1 MPERFRSP
9 GRASATGKTISR
21 YLRRVRIHRAK
32 VLLME
37 QPDASLREVC
47 QACGFHSLS
56 YFGKVF
62 REATGF
68 TPQGCRLGAP
78 LEGPGKF

>member
-1 MPERFRSP
+1 
-9 GRASATGKTISR
+9 
-21 YLRRVRIHRAK
+21 
-32 VLLME
+32 ME